1 MARPKS
7 KVLSLQEEYLRT
19 KNPKLIED
27 LYKCLTTLGTRINE
41 RERLLEDEDG
51 VMDLAT
57 DICMRLMETEAP
69 VISAHPSA
77 YMRSA
82 MFYRAKPSS
91 REERSVPI
99 DDLDLPSVQKEEGIT
114 YDEFCDSLLSRFDDQ
129 SESMKLAALVIRN
142 RVPWRDIRRAIEDR
156 EFRTEFTE
164 RMKEIRNA
172 VEEDMSSSG
181 MCETV

>member
-7 KVLSLQEEYLRT
+7 KVLTLQEDYLRT
-19 KNPKLIED
+19 KDPKLVED

-57 DICMRLMETEAP
+57 DICMRLMEGGVP

-77 YMRSA
+77 YMRNA

-91 REERSVPI
+91 RDERSIPI
-99 DDLDLPSVQKEEGIT
+99 DDIDLASAEKEEGIT
-114 YDEFCDSLLSRFDDQ
+114 YDDFCDSLIARFEDQ
-129 SESMKLAALVIRN
+129 SESMKLAAKVIEA
-142 RVPWRDIRRAIEDR
+142 RVPFRDIRRALVDR

-172 VEEDMSSSG
+172 VEEHM
-181 MCETV
+181 